1 MNKYDVEYNRLMR
14 KMERGGSLRE
24 YTFRIDT
31 PTGNPSKLSYIQQI
45 LVRTTKFKEW
55 FGDWERSARLFIDNG
70 FENETSKVLYDFIK
84 KKIDDNPK
92 MENLYHL
99 DFFLFHESAYRDV
112 SKAIDIDTLEPRI
125 LYHGTNADEFF
136 EFKTE
141 VTGTS
146 RPYAYFAFNREYSE
160 NFATSDNLIYE
171 VFVRVMRPFPMS
183 LFSRSTDL
191 IRKDIKDMLSEAFL
205 SATGNELDFERNA
218 KVKRFFDYYDAK
230 FKNVSE
236 MRFWMIMASDI
247 EGVFKDLLEFLNFD
261 SVYYAEEISLI
272 PDLDSTEKKNF
283 TKAYTIF
290 KPNQVKLG
298 DGRNTDFFIESTDIR
313 YAQGGEV
320 ENKLYDLVSHYTDLS
335 GKPYFYKDGV
345 LVRIK
350 DHLANWSNFERIN
363 MDDGNDDTNY
373 FLSIVIAKDPNNSL
387 LRESDRRV
395 EEFIER
401 NEDDFDNLIAKEFIY
416 DPSVPMEEIINDIN
430 YYISKMSQGKSNFA
444 NGGALQSR
452 EIMLPDTTAKY
463 AHLRNVL
470 KRQGFNIYPMIENNG
485 IETFEVGGTIKH
497 VKGSTTDGKKGGYF
511 EGRSHA
517 DGGIKA
523 FNVSTQTPIEVEGG
537 EVIITKKAVDDDDLK
552 EFEGEMLT
560 NREILSRINQ
570 SGGGVAFEEGGEIHS
585 CGCNGRKFAYGG
597 ETIEDYEIIRRLQS
611 SYDNKE
617 NMKTRKTNYGHNLMR
632 KMKEGGFI

>member
-14 KMERGGSLRE
+14 KMERGGSLDA
-24 YTFRIDT
+24 YTFKIDT
-31 PTGNPSKLSYIQQI
+31 PTGNPSKLSYIQQV

-70 FENETSKVLYDFIK
+70 FESETGQALFDMIK
-84 KKIDDNPK
+84 TRVKKDPK

-99 DFFLFHESAYRDV
+99 DFLIFPESAYQNV
-112 SKAIDIDTLEPRI
+112 SKAIDIDTLEPRV

-136 EFKTE
+136 EFRTE

-160 NFATSDNLIYE
+160 NFSTSDNLIYE
-171 VFVRVMRPFPMS
+171 VFVRVIRPFPMS
-183 LFSRSTDL
+183 LFSRSTDS
-191 IRKDIKDMLSEAFL
+191 IRKDIKDMLSQAFL
-205 SATGNELDFERNA
+205 TETGNDLDFERNA

-230 FKNVSE
+230 FKNIGE

-261 SVYYAEEISLI
+261 SVYYAEEINLL
-272 PDLDSTEKKNF
+272 PDLDSTEKRNF

-290 KPNQVKLG
+290 KPNQVKLA
-298 DGRNTDFFIESTDIR
+298 DGRNTDFFMGSNDIR
-313 YAQGGEV
+313 YDLGG
-320 ENKLYDLVSHYTDLS
+320 ST
-335 GKPYFYKDGV
+335 
-345 LVRIK
+345 
-350 DHLANWSNFERIN
+350 
-363 MDDGNDDTNY
+363 
-373 FLSIVIAKDPNNSL
+373 
-387 LRESDRRV
+387 
-395 EEFIER
+395 
-401 NEDDFDNLIAKEFIY
+401 
-416 DPSVPMEEIINDIN
+416 ME
-430 YYISKMSQGKSNFA
+430 K
-444 NGGALQSR
+444 
-452 EIMLPDTTAKY
+452 EIMLPDTSLKY

-470 KRQGFNIYPMIENNG
+470 KKQGYEVNPMKSEIY
-485 IETFEVGGTIKH
+485 EVGGTIKH
-497 VKGSTTDGKKGGYF
+497 EKGETNDGKKGGYF

-517 DGGIKA
+517 EGGIKA

-570 SGGGVAFEEGGEIHS
+570 SGGGVAFEDGGEIHS

-611 SYDNKE
+611 SYDKKE
-617 NMKTRKTNYGHNLMR
+617 NMKAIKTNYGHNLMR